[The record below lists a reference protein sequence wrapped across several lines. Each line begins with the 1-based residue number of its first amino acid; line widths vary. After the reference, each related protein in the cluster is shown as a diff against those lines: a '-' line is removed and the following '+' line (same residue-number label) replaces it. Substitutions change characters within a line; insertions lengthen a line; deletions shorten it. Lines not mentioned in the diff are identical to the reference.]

1 MADFTAKSVFC
12 VCNNIEYNIVYKH
25 DEEGNVVK
33 DETGKAVE
41 LRREPTEYNG
51 LTPQQICDDMINRWV
66 GECEGNT
73 GFAAYCIS
81 CTGLPHVHLVLESN
95 KTFRP
100 LTTLK
105 RLYPKAPHC
114 EITRGN
120 KKQVEDYVN
129 KKGQFEEKGEVVVAT
144 SQVGE
149 IKGAQGK
156 RTDLIDC
163 LDLHRL
169 IFEEGKTPREILKE
183 NPIAYKSYNLM
194 LKMYNDKL
202 DMTVPIKR
210 DVKVTWLVGETE
222 TGKSH
227 IYVELCEKYGR
238 EKVYRVANYEH
249 PFDDYIDEPILVLDE
264 FRDSYFKFSDLLNVL
279 EGYYG
284 KANARY
290 INHTPQWIEVYI
302 TSPLLPYECYNNAL
316 RNEQDKAEQ
325 FYRRINLIVHCS
337 AVIAN
342 DNNGVRTKYVFRRKF
357 KPYRK
362 AKAQD
367 YRDKFANNKLFDEKK
382 LEKGDEDI
390 FGLVYKEPI
399 TTDNIDDDV
408 IDIYKY
414 RDEKEGYDFD
424 SLFAGV

>member
-1 MADFTAKSVFC
+1 MSEWVCKSVFC
-12 VCNNIEYNIVYKH
+12 VAENVEYDITYLH
-25 DEEGNVVK
+25 DKAGNMVKNEEGK
-33 DETGKAVE
+33 YVE
-41 LRREPTEYNG
+41 LDRTPTEYYG
-51 LTPQQICDDMINRWV
+51 LAPQQICDSIINKWV

-73 GFAAYCIS
+73 GFVAYCIS
-81 CTGLPHVHLVLESN
+81 ASGMPHIHAVLESN
-95 KTFRP
+95 KAFRP
-100 LTTLK
+100 LSILK
-105 RLYPKAPHC
+105 RLYPKMHIEP
-114 EITRGN
+114 TRGN

-183 NPIAYKSYNLM
+183 YPIAYKSYNLM
-194 LKMYNDKL
+194 MKMYNDKL
-202 DMTVPIKR
+202 DISVPVKR
-210 DVKVTWLVGETE
+210 NVNVTWLVGETE

-238 EKVYRVANYEH
+238 DKVYRVANYEH

-264 FRDSYFKFSDLLNVL
+264 FRDSCFKFNDLLNII

-290 INHTPQWIEVYI
+290 INHTPQWTEVYV
-302 TSPLLPYECYNNAL
+302 TSPLLPYECYNSAL
-316 RNEQDKAEQ
+316 RDKQDKAEQ

-337 AVIAN
+337 AVICN
-342 DNNGVRTKYVFRRKF
+342 DNKGVKTKYVFRRKF
-357 KPYRK
+357 KPYRN

-367 YRDKFANNKLFDEKK
+367 YRDKFANNKLFDTHK
-382 LEKGDEDI
+382 LENGDENI
-390 FGLVYKEPI
+390 LGLVYKEPV
-399 TTDNIDDDV
+399 TNDYIDDDV

-414 RDEKEGYDFD
+414 EEKEGYDYD
-424 SLFAGV
+424 GLFAGV

>member
-1 MADFTAKSVFC
+1 MSEWVCKSVFC
-12 VCNNIEYNIVYKH
+12 VAENVEYDITYLH
-25 DEEGNVVK
+25 DKAGNMVKNEEGK
-33 DETGKAVE
+33 YVE
-41 LRREPTEYNG
+41 LDRTPTEYYG
-51 LTPQQICDDMINRWV
+51 LAPQQICDSIINKWV

-73 GFAAYCIS
+73 GFVAYCLS
-81 CTGLPHVHLVLESN
+81 ASGMPHIHAVLESN
-95 KTFRP
+95 KAFRP
-100 LTTLK
+100 LSILK
-105 RLYPKAPHC
+105 RLYPKMHIEP
-114 EITRGN
+114 TRGN

-183 NPIAYKSYNLM
+183 YPIAYKSYNLM
-194 LKMYNDKL
+194 MKMYNDKL
-202 DMTVPIKR
+202 DMTVPVKR
-210 DVKVTWLVGETE
+210 NVKVTWLVGETE

-238 EKVYRVANYEH
+238 DKVYRVANYEH

-264 FRDSYFKFSDLLNVL
+264 FRDSCFKFNDLLNII

-290 INHTPQWIEVYI
+290 INHTPQWTEVYV
-302 TSPLLPYECYNNAL
+302 TSPLLPYECYNSAL
-316 RNEQDKAEQ
+316 RDKQDKAEQ

-337 AVIAN
+337 AIICN
-342 DNNGVRTKYVFRRKF
+342 DSNGVKTKYVFRRKF
-357 KPYRK
+357 KPYRT

-367 YRDKFANNKLFDEKK
+367 YRDRFANNKLFDTKK

-390 FGLVYKEPI
+390 FGLVYKEPV

-408 IDIYKY
+408 IDIFKY
-414 RDEKEGYDFD
+414 RDEKEGCDFD
-424 SLFAGV
+424 CLFAGV